1 MQVNQ
6 PKGGTVEATTTPLAV
21 GDEVGYS
28 TIIGGGRSLQ
38 LIAARGVITAIDG
51 SVATVR
57 RDNGQSITCPLNKLT
72 PSGQINKA
80 TYTLTGGQ

>member
-6 PKGGTVEATTTPLAV
+6 PQGGTVEATTTPPAV
-21 GDEVGYS
+21 GDEVGYT

-51 SVATVR
+51 NVATVQ
-57 RDNGQSITCPLNKLT
+57 RDNGQSIKTPLNKLT
-72 PSGQINKA
+72 PSGQLNKA
-80 TYTLTGGQ
+80 TYTFTGGQ

>member
-21 GDEVGYS
+21 SDEVGYT

-51 SVATVR
+51 NVATVR
-57 RDNGQSITCPLNKLT
+57 RENGQSITCPLSKLT
-72 PSGQINKA
+72 PHGQLNQA
-80 TYTLTGGQ
+80 TYMFTGGQ